1 MKKLIP
7 RALIIRS
14 YDDDFMD
21 ENGEWMF
28 RDNLLLL
35 YGQEKFDEVWRTIDK
50 FRFIAFPF
58 MEKEYL
64 HESQS
69 RDIDIALLRYMKK
82 LYDDGEEPTQEAVYK
97 IVWDVLDIDEV
108 LGDYAI

>member
-1 MKKLIP
+1 
-7 RALIIRS
+7 
-14 YDDDFMD
+14 
-21 ENGEWMF
+21 
-28 RDNLLLL
+28 
-35 YGQEKFDEVWRTIDK
+35 
-50 FRFIAFPF
+50 